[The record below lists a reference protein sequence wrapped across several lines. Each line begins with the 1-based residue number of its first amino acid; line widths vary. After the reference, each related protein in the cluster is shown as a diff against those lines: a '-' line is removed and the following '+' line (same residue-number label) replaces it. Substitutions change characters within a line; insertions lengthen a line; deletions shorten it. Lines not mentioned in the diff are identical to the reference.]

1 MKRSGITVGFSIV
14 AVAVLVASVILVSRR
29 QQAASQRNASVE
41 GAPADGA
48 VPALPQGPLKPIVQE
63 RMEDPVY
70 VAALKGLIEERSV
83 KVMEAAEV
91 RNAMQALAEAAA
103 EELTAEGVDATEAA
117 VRERVMQ
124 HSEWPILEAK
134 AETLRVALNRIA
146 DRTQAHIQD
155 RMSEQYAMRRQR
167 TAALVAAGDAAAT
180 PPRPMPVIR
189 TMTNEM
195 TLATAPIVVTNRPGA
210 ATRPVRVLPDRKPVT
225 LSGKSPAPIE

>member
-14 AVAVLVASVILVSRR
+14 AVAVLVASVVHVSRR
-29 QQAASQRNASVE
+29 QQAASQRNGSVE
-41 GAPADGA
+41 GTPEEA
-48 VPALPQGPLKPIVQE
+48 VPALPQGPLKPVVQE

-70 VAALKGLIEERSV
+70 VAALKELIDERSV
-83 KVMEAAEV
+83 KVMETAEV
-91 RNAMQALAEAAA
+91 RNAMRALAEAAA

-146 DRTQAHIQD
+146 DRTQAHIHN

-167 TAALVAAGDAAAT
+167 TAALVAAGDAAAM

-189 TMTNEM
+189 TLTNEM
-195 TLATAPIVVTNRPGA
+195 ALATAPIVVTNRPGA
-210 ATRPVRVLPDRKPVT
+210 ATRPPRVLPDRKPVT
-225 LSGKSPAPIE
+225 LSGKSPAPIQ